1 MMAGTKKNE
10 FPIIDMRDV
19 DENREKPTGKDTH
32 ATGGRQIARFL
43 GEFLYPPVKR
53 TDIVGYGQSLTQRH
67 PDITRKEIREL
78 AARDI
83 GPATLMAVALLTG
96 IVAGVAASLLKLG
109 ISFLSRSLTGLFR
122 ADGLNWWLI
131 LMPAAGL
138 ILVGIFQRYIIHRL
152 ISHGDDRLRH
162 DFATN
167 RCYLPLSL
175 TYNPIIACTV
185 TLGFGGS
192 AGSEGPI
199 AYSGAAIGSNIGA
212 LFRISPGKV
221 RMLTAIGAG
230 AGIAGIFKAPIGG
243 VLFTIEVLGI
253 ELTTVAVAAL
263 VVSCVA
269 ASLTAYLLSGCTPDI
284 PFHHAAQIS
293 LDNFPLIL
301 LFGIVCG
308 LYSSYYAGS
317 MGILSRYLGKLR
329 NPWVKNI
336 IAGLSI
342 GLMTFCF
349 PPLYG
354 EGYGVVAHL
363 LDGNWS
369 DLASGGLFHGIGNH
383 SMLLLAVAFGT
394 IAAKSFA
401 TAATND
407 GGGVAGDFAP
417 TIMAG
422 SVVGFFYAYLLESLC
437 GITLPVS
444 DYVFMGMAG
453 ILAGAVRAPLMA
465 MFLVTEMATMGYGQ
479 FMPVAIVATLSYL
492 TVCLVKFIGRK
503 RSPDSRHGGYKAP
516 RREDPRG

>member
-1 MMAGTKKNE
+1 MQDK
-10 FPIIDMRDV
+10 
-19 DENREKPTGKDTH
+19 REPNS
-32 ATGGRQIARFL
+32 ARRNPLSVFL

-53 TDIVGYGQSLTQRH
+53 NDITGYGQTISERCPEISQEEIKELSSRETTPAMLMVISL
-67 PDITRKEIREL
+67 
-78 AARDI
+78 
-83 GPATLMAVALLTG
+83 MTG
-96 IVAGVAASLLKLG
+96 IVTGMAAYLLKSA
-109 ISFLSRSLTGLFR
+109 ISAVGSALTQTFVR
-122 ADGLNWWLI
+122 NAMNWWLI
-131 LMPAAGL
+131 LLPL
-138 ILVGIFQRYIIHRL
+138 TGIVLTGIYQRYILHRQ
-152 ISHGDDRLRH
+152 ISHGDDRLRN
-162 DFATN
+162 DFASN
-167 RCYLPLSL
+167 RCYLPVSL
-175 TYNPIIACTV
+175 TYNPLIACTI

-212 LFRISPGKV
+212 LFRISPKQV

-243 VLFTIEVLGI
+243 VLFTIEVIGI
-253 ELTTVAVAAL
+253 EMTTAAVTAL
-263 VVSCVA
+263 VVACVA

-284 PFHHAAQIS
+284 LSHNTSQIS

-301 LFGIVCG
+301 LFGVVCG

-317 MGILSRYLGKLR
+317 MGIVNRYLGKLR
-329 NPWVKNI
+329 NPWIKNI
-336 IAGLSI
+336 LAGLSI
-342 GLMTFCF
+342 GLMIFCF

-363 LDGNWS
+363 LDGNWG
-369 DLASGGLFHGIGNH
+369 DLSSGGIFHRIGNH
-383 SMLLLAVAFGT
+383 SMLLLLVAFGT
-394 IAAKSFA
+394 IAVKSLA

-422 SVVGFFYAYLLESLC
+422 SVVGFFYAYLVEYLC
-437 GITLPVS
+437 GIPLPVS

-492 TVCLVKFIGRK
+492 TVCLVKFIGRM
-503 RSPDSRHGGYKAP
+503 RLQDSRHGGYTAP
-516 RREDPRG
+516 HREDPPE